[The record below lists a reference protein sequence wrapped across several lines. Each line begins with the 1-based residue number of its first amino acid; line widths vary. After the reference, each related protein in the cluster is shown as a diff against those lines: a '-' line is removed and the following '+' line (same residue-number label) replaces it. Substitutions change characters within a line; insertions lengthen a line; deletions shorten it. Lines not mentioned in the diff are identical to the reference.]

1 MERAPKG
8 NIFVHYCFKEMLLLL
23 LTSSKSNALHIIVYS
38 NNAEKNLY
46 LKLAKLPTHQIGWGK
61 GLRPKTIF
69 QQ

>member
-8 NIFVHYCFKEMLLLL
+8 NLYTLFFKEMLLLL
-23 LTSSKSNALHIIVYS
+23 LISSKGNALHIIIYS
-38 NNAEKNLY
+38 NNAEKNQY
-46 LKLAKLPTHQIGWGK
+46 LKLAKSPTYQIGWGK